1 MANNKIID
9 SKYTKSF
16 ISNDIDLVKYNK
28 IKNIATDLL
37 MYKNDV
43 SKIVHDNLL
52 FYMNMS
58 KFDFITHF
66 TNYYKSINININSQF
81 EQELFID
88 VYTMYRNRQDVILNN
103 VKFKRPKRTESYKS
117 ENNYSTSFLSAVN
130 YMVKMIDENKSLEDN
145 LTFLTYKISNFK
157 KPTDVQTTVIHYFNK
172 FGFRLVKQ
180 LYNRKL
186 YCINKRN
193 HLIKFSNLTFRGH
206 SQRKVFINY
215 NKHFGSKINA
225 FATIVL
231 SRGEQIDIPIKFN
244 KDYHGRICDYR
255 QVKKSIK
262 YEYVLQVLDNKT
274 IKINYV
280 IDGYRD
286 TYNPPINKDK
296 TIGIDVNCKN
306 NLLALSNNTT
316 IDYDRKYYNQFAVC
330 QKHVD
335 DLKSNIEDYK
345 LGKKTLKRQKAIKK
359 RQVDMV
365 TRIVVDCC
373 KNLYSSGYE
382 TISMEDLK
390 NTFAKTKLLVD
401 DIKINQNRK
410 NSFLGLSSVKNI
422 FIRVAP
428 NYGLSVKLVNPNY
441 TSQKCSKCG
450 CIDKKNRKNQEEFEC
465 TKCGYKNNADTNA
478 AINIKNRLTV
488 LDGLFIA
495 TTKINDDSFKTNHH
509 VNSIS

>member
-1 MANNKIID
+1 
-9 SKYTKSF
+9 
-16 ISNDIDLVKYNK
+16 
-28 IKNIATDLL
+28 
-37 MYKNDV
+37 MYKNEI
-43 SKIVHDNLL
+43 SSIVHDNLL

-58 KFDFITHF
+58 KFDFITIF
-66 TNYYKSINININSQF
+66 TNYYKNEDIKAPF
-81 EQELFID
+81 KQELFMD
-88 VYTMYRNRQDVILNN
+88 VYTMYRNRQDIILSTI
-103 VKFKRPKRTESYKS
+103 KFKRPKRTESYKP
-117 ENNYSTSFLSAVN
+117 ENNYSTAFLSAVN
-130 YMVKMIDENKSLEDN
+130 YMVKMIDENKTLEEN
-145 LTFLTYKISNFK
+145 MLLLTYKISNFK
-157 KPTDVQTTVIHYFNK
+157 KPTDIQTIVKYYFNK

-231 SRGEQIDIPIKFN
+231 GKNNQIDIPIKFN
-244 KDYHGRICDYR
+244 KDYHGRMCDYR
-255 QVKKSIK
+255 QHKSHIQ

-286 TYNPPINKDK
+286 SYNPPINKDK
-296 TIGIDVNCKN
+296 TMGIDVNCKN

-316 IDYDRKYYNQFAVC
+316 IDYDRKYYNQFAIY
-330 QKHVD
+330 QKHID
-335 DLKSNIEDYK
+335 DLKSNIKDYK
-345 LGKKTLKRQKAIKK
+345 LGKKTLKRQRAIKK

-373 KNLYSSGYE
+373 KNLYNKGYE
-382 TISMEDLK
+382 TITMEDLK
-390 NTFAKTKLLVD
+390 NTFGKTNVLD

-422 FIRVAP
+422 FIRIAP
-428 NYGLSVKLVNPNY
+428 KYGLSVKLVDPKY
-441 TSQKCSKCG
+441 TSQTCSKCG
-450 CIDKKNRKNQEEFEC
+450 CIDKKNRKTQEEFEC
-465 TKCGYKNNADTNA
+465 IACGHKSNADINA

-488 LDGLFIA
+488 LDGSFIA
-495 TTKINDDSFKTNHH
+495 STKINDDSFKTNHR
-509 VNSIS
+509 VNSTS